1 MELFAIFGISN
12 AEILIAAASVLALA
26 IAVSIAVRAIRTDR
40 SEVTS
45 RVERLE
51 LRLAAAEAVQPILN
65 QAEDLVRHVSENA
78 VAPAIELFDLAPRR
92 RTLFGSGPESHEL
105 AASLA
110 MELRDCLDAA
120 AGMARPIRNMIGN
133 GAIEVAAERAKL
145 ASGLREQAGAL
156 GSGTWKEHR
165 RALLSV
171 GVPTRSVSALVTLFQ
186 CLRDLKLAVERLDRK
201 PSLDQVLD
209 VLAAATRVLEA
220 ADEANAIFAEQ
231 EQTAAA

>member
-1 MELFAIFGISN
+1 MELFAIFGVSN
-12 AEILIAAASVLALA
+12 AEILITAAAALTLAF
-26 IAVSIAVRAIRTDR
+26 AVSIAFRAVRADR
-40 SEVTS
+40 SEITS

-65 QAEDLVRHVSENA
+65 QADDLVRHVAENA

-110 MELRDCLDAA
+110 MELRDCLDATA
-120 AGMARPIRNMIGN
+120 AMARPIRNMIGN
-133 GAIEVAAERAKL
+133 GALEVASERAKL
-145 ASGLREQAGAL
+145 ASSLREQADAL
-156 GSGTWKEHR
+156 GSSTWKEHR

-186 CLRDLKLAVERLDRK
+186 ALRDLRLSVERLDRK
-201 PSLDQVLD
+201 PSMDQMLD
-209 VLAAATRVLEA
+209 VLAGATRVLEA
-220 ADEANAIFAEQ
+220 ADEANAVFADQ
-231 EQTAAA
+231 DRTAAA